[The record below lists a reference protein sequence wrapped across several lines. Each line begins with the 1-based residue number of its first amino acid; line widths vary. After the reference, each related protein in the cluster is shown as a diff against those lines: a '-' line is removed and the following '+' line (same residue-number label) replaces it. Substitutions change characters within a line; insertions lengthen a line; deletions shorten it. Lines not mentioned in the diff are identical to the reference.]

1 MAANRSKRDVIRKV
15 ARAPMQ
21 GLGFFDP
28 DCLLQGRASLRSQR
42 ISKTGMFISTMTIS
56 KRATLLGGYC
66 LRAICRKTSN
76 GKGNL
81 HRSER
86 PMPDSLRYRR
96 RVRHWI
102 LMSTWYNQKLEQTD
116 LPTSHGII
124 SSPIALWRTV
134 AGHWRSNR

>member
-66 LRAICRKTSN
+66 LRAICRK
-76 GKGNL
+76 
-81 HRSER
+81 RQ
-86 PMPDSLRYRR
+86 M
-96 RVRHWI
+96 VRGTCTEASDQCPI
-102 LMSTWYNQKLEQTD
+102 LFVIVGE
-116 LPTSHGII
+116 
-124 SSPIALWRTV
+124 
-134 AGHWRSNR
+134 